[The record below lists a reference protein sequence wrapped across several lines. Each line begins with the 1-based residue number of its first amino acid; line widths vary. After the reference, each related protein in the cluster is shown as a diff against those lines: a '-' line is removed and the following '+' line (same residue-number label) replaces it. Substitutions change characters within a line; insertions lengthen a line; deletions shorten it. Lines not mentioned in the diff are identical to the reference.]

1 MDGREFWNAN
11 WAKWS
16 RDFTPSPFAVKALK
30 LMKIKDFHDVL
41 DLGCG
46 TGGNALFFAA
56 NGMNVTACDVSDT
69 ALESVE
75 SFRHPK
81 IETMRADMTAADF
94 GKEKYDAVFACLSL
108 HYFGD
113 AVTRR
118 IVAGVRESLR
128 AGGLFFVRCKSVKDP
143 LFGVGERVGE
153 NMYRA
158 EYVRHFF
165 TPEYMADALSG
176 FADAAVSESTGDYF
190 GDCVFVDAVAMKIS
204 DKEIF

>member
-1 MDGREFWNAN
+1 MDDRQFWNAN

-30 LMKIKDFHDVL
+30 LIKINDFHDVL

-46 TGGNALFFAA
+46 TGGNSLFFAA
-56 NGMNVTACDVSDT
+56 NGLNVTACDVSDA
-69 ALESVE
+69 ALETVE
-75 SFRHPK
+75 SFKRPK
-81 IETMRADMTAADF
+81 IKTKRADMTAADF
-94 GKEKYDAVFACLSL
+94 GKERYDAVFACLSL

-118 IVAGVRESLR
+118 IVSSIRESLR
-128 AGGLFFVRCKSVKDP
+128 AGGLFFARCKSVKDP

-165 TPEYMADALSG
+165 TPEYMRDVLSD
-176 FADAAVSESTGDYF
+176 FSDAAVSETTGDYF
-190 GDCVFVDAVAMKIS
+190 GDCAFVDAVAVKRNA
-204 DKEIF
+204 